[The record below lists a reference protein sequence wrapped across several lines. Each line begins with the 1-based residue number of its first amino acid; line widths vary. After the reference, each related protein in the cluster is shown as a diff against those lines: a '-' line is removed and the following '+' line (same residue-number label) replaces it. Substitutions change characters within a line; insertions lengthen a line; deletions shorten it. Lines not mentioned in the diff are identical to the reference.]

1 MQSII
6 QVVDLRAKWFNV
18 VVIMYIRK
26 ISFESRKGLDSF
38 LDS

>member
-1 MQSII
+1 MQLII
-6 QVVDLRAKWFNV
+6 QVLDLRAKWFNV

-26 ISFESRKGLDSF
+26 FFESRKGLDSF

>member
-1 MQSII
+1 MQLII
-6 QVVDLRAKWFNV
+6 QVADLRAKCFNV

-26 ISFESRKGLDSF
+26 IYF

>member
-1 MQSII
+1 MQLII
-6 QVVDLRAKWFNV
+6 QVLDLRAKWFNV

-26 ISFESRKGLDSF
+26 IFESRKGLDSF